1 VHSTNHLAAERLIPK
16 NLEKACYEVFQSI
29 AIKILDFCFEY
40 ANMYKVENADMSDPS
55 SIFVV
60 AHNNNFYAVNQLAA
74 IIKRVTNGLTETQLL
89 DRAKQ
94 FVQNGVFNIPCHSV
108 QAVHNTITILDAV
121 GIHSVISSA
130 AHMEKENQLLQI
142 IRWVSL
148 MSETNDD
155 ICEIIGECF
164 DNKSLCSIIQH
175 HPRLSSKMQSALN
188 DLFVSVMSNKK
199 FKTQVSVA
207 YSIVFKD
214 IAKLY
219 SQSHGCADTSVF
231 SISVQ
236 FLNRENLVSNMCL
249 NYKFM
254 KHIWDAFLDMM
265 SRMDGITDPEML
277 IMTFSITEDT
287 CPSHLTSRC
296 ASQYVS
302 SCSSLKFRCL
312 QIICTC
318 PAIGRYF
325 CSRELGTMLLI
336 FSKLQFLHSQIRQ
349 VHQHVEFESRT
360 W

>member
-265 SRMDGITDPEML
+265 SRMDGITDPEMFNHDFFNHRRYL
-277 IMTFSITEDT
+277 
-287 CPSHLTSRC
+287 PVTSDIKVC
-296 ASQYVS
+296 IA
-302 SCSSLKFRCL
+302 
-312 QIICTC
+312 IC
-318 PAIGRYF
+318 F
-325 CSRELGTMLLI
+325 
-336 FSKLQFLHSQIRQ
+336 
-349 VHQHVEFESRT
+349 
-360 W
+360 